1 MENKL
6 FIKDCFNKYIMS
18 TSINTNKIFQEDAF
32 SNSNKHINSKQE
44 IELLNTLDKKGF
56 GTDWYSG
63 NIITLAEWLN
73 IASLYIL
80 ILDKEITYYKNLV
93 NNNIFIGLLFSTITS
108 TISLSQ
114 LSLSE
119 IDYPNLT
126 LSLKIIFTFTSI
138 FTTVA
143 TGYIKI
149 NNVQSNLDIC
159 LEYYKQ
165 WNSFASE
172 ISGQFQ
178 LPIPIRKNA
187 LSIIIRLKSDF
198 KELFTTRLPLTNSI
212 KERTSS
218 IIENKKYIETHI
230 KDAKGS
236 LLMKRAKC
244 CNCCF
249 KSRRDLK
256 VHNYFCNRLSV
267 YFMYQDIIITEL
279 DNLIQEINKSNPSEN
294 ISYRI
299 EPTKIVVDLNKKD
312 NICDKTYRNIDKNK
326 NKSLMCS
333 INTNFNMN
341 QSQNDSIYDSA
352 SSKSINQFSKLKTTK
367 NEINIMNQHTT
378 DGLDDTGENNQEL
391 ELILTNENK

>member
-93 NNNIFIGLLFSTITS
+93 NNITFIGLLFSTITS

-198 KELFTTRLPLTNSI
+198 KELFTTRLPLTA
-212 KERTSS
+212 
-218 IIENKKYIETHI
+218 Y
-230 KDAKGS
+230 
-236 LLMKRAKC
+236 
-244 CNCCF
+244 
-249 KSRRDLK
+249 
-256 VHNYFCNRLSV
+256 
-267 YFMYQDIIITEL
+267 
-279 DNLIQEINKSNPSEN
+279 
-294 ISYRI
+294 
-299 EPTKIVVDLNKKD
+299 
-312 NICDKTYRNIDKNK
+312 
-326 NKSLMCS
+326 
-333 INTNFNMN
+333 
-341 QSQNDSIYDSA
+341 
-352 SSKSINQFSKLKTTK
+352 
-367 NEINIMNQHTT
+367 
-378 DGLDDTGENNQEL
+378 
-391 ELILTNENK
+391 